1 MLKARADNNVLIK
14 FKKIKMMELS
24 NFKVLGTTLLVTV
37 VGVLIALRVN
47 QTMNQAKVT
56 PPMASK

>member
-1 MLKARADNNVLIK
+1 MGS
-14 FKKIKMMELS
+14 LS
-24 NFKVLGTTLLVTV
+24 NTKVLATTLLVTV

-47 QTMNQAKVT
+47 QSMNQAKLT

>member
-47 QTMNQAKVT
+47 QTMNQAKVSS
-56 PPMASK
+56 PMASK

>member
-1 MLKARADNNVLIK
+1 ME
-14 FKKIKMMELS
+14 KIGYSS

-47 QTMNQAKVT
+47 QSMNQAKVT

>member
-1 MLKARADNNVLIK
+1 
-14 FKKIKMMELS
+14 METMS

-47 QTMNQAKVT
+47 QSMNQAKVT
-56 PPMASK
+56 PPIASK

>member
-1 MLKARADNNVLIK
+1 MGD
-14 FKKIKMMELS
+14 FS

-47 QTMNQAKVT
+47 QTMNQAKVSS
-56 PPMASK
+56 PMASK